1 MNRKI
6 NSSIIIVILCILLSS
21 CVPKDKEI
29 VISKNVKGNAD
40 STEIMTLV
48 QEGTD
53 YLNMG
58 KNDAAKSVFEK
69 IIKKSKNNPEMYR
82 ANTLRRLINDTSWEG
97 CKKENINFRYVYR
110 LADTGEQVFEI
121 LLTPADYQTQK

>member
-1 MNRKI
+1 MNRKVI
-6 NSSIIIVILCILLSS
+6 SSIIIVILCILLSS

-48 QEGTD
+48 QESTD

-69 IIKKSKNNPEMYR
+69 IIEKSKNNPEMYLMIKDKYIE
-82 ANTLRRLINDTSWEG
+82 ANRLDDA
-97 CKKENINFRYVYR
+97 Y
-110 LADTGEQVFEI
+110 
-121 LLTPADYQTQK
+121 